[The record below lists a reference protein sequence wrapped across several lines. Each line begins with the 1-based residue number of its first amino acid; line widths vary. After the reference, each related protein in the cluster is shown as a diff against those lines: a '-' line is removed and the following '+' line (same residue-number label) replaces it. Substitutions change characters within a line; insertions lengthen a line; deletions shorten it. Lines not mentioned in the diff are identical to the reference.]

1 MMTTEQ
7 AASRIEIDGQ
17 SPTPEQLTAA
27 ALDSYGHFTAMQ
39 VRNHRVRGLALHLAR
54 LTSAHRELFGADLD
68 DQVVAERVRHAL
80 RGTAGDASVRVYL
93 RHLDDQPSVMV
104 TVRPPG
110 GMPAGPW
117 RLQAVPYQRSVAH
130 VKHLGD
136 FGQGYFQRLAWRAGF
151 DEALLTGAN
160 GVISEGSITNVG
172 FLDGTSVV
180 WPDAPMLAG
189 ITMQVLT
196 ARIGQLGLTSRR
208 AEVRLADVQSFD
220 GVFVT
225 NARGIAAVA
234 SIDENALPVATDQMA
249 RLMAA
254 YDSAD
259 WDRI

>member
-1 MMTTEQ
+1 MTTPQ
-7 AASRIEIDGQ
+7 TTTRIEIDGQ
-17 SPTPEQLTAA
+17 SPTTEQLTAA

-39 VRNHRVRGLALHLAR
+39 VRNHRVRGLELHLAR
-54 LTSAHRELFGADLD
+54 LTSAHLELFGGGLD
-68 DQVVAERVRHAL
+68 DRVVMERVRHAL
-80 RGTAGDASVRVYL
+80 GMTAGDASVRVYL

-110 GMPAGPW
+110 EMPAGPW
-117 RLQAVPYQRSVAH
+117 RLHAVPYQRSVAH

-136 FGQGYFQRLAWRAGF
+136 FGQGYFQRLAWRSGF

-172 FLDGTSVV
+172 FFDGTSVV

-196 ARIGQLGLTSRR
+196 ARIGEFGLTSRR
-208 AEVRLADVQSFD
+208 AEVKLADVQSFD
-220 GVFVT
+220 GAFVT

-234 SIDENALPVATDQMA
+234 AIDEAVLPVAAERMA
-249 RLMAA
+249 RLMTA
-254 YDSAD
+254 YDSAG